1 MLAEGKAI
9 VLFDGLD
16 EVNMEGDQRRTLVRR
31 LQDFADQY
39 SASQVLI
46 TCRIAASDY
55 LFEHF
60 SNVEVADFE
69 YEQIHIYARKWF
81 GADGDR
87 EDEAA
92 EKKHK
97 AFIADLYTDENEGI
111 RELCSSPLLLA
122 MLCLAYDETGYFPG
136 RRAELYEDATE
147 ALLRKWDATRNI
159 RRDEIYQELSH
170 RRRQQLLSHIA
181 MRTFEA
187 GEYFIERRV
196 LEKQI
201 GDYLRPLSQNQDLD
215 ANATLRAIAAQH
227 GFLVERARDIYSF
240 SNLTFQEYFAAKYV
254 VDNEA
259 RGAAGT
265 LVRSHLNDN
274 RWREVILLTASLLY
288 DADEFF
294 KAMREA
300 IDAGMSGD
308 EQLVKL
314 FYWADR
320 HSEEANVLD
329 ERRSA
334 VRLAYITLA
343 RDPALDLA
351 LACDPALAGALA
363 YGFRLGSDYAL
374 LYAWQIAAILAAVR
388 DWNLVSVHANRY
400 PADFEQVISMV
411 EQTGDAATARRLR
424 GLALPASDQR
434 QDTWSSFA
442 DGLRT
447 VMREERDI
455 GHDWQ
460 FSQEQWEKL
469 NAYLAANKFL
479 IDCLDLAYV
488 SDRQAILNGLLAPP
502 A

>member
-1 MLAEGKAI
+1 MRSTIE
-9 VLFDGLD
+9 D
-16 EVNMEGDQRRTLVRR
+16 DQRRTLVRL

-60 SNVEVADFE
+60 SDVEVADFE
-69 YEQIHIYARKWF
+69 RDQIHAYAEKWF
-81 GADGDR
+81 CGDGNGN
-87 EDEAA
+87 EEA
-92 EKKHK
+92 EETRK
-97 AFIADLYTDENEGI
+97 AFIKDLYSDENQGI

-122 MLCLAYDETGYFPG
+122 MLCLAYDETGYFPK

-201 GDYLRPLSQNQDLD
+201 DDYLRPLAQNQDLD
-215 ANATLRAIAAQH
+215 ANAVLRAIAAQH

-240 SNLTFQEYFAAKYV
+240 SHLTFQEYFAAKYV

-259 RGAAGT
+259 RGAAN
-265 LVRSHLNDN
+265 LLARSHLNDN

-294 KAMREA
+294 SAMRGA
-300 IDAGMSGD
+300 IDDGVRGD
-308 EQLVKL
+308 DQLVDL
-314 FYWADR
+314 LLWADR
-320 HSEEANVLD
+320 RAQEANVPD

-334 VRLAYITLA
+334 VRLAYISLISST
-343 RDPALDLA
+343 RSDPDRSRISFSIEIALA
-351 LACDPALAGALA
+351 L
-363 YGFRLGSDYAL
+363 
-374 LYAWQIAAILAAVR
+374 
-388 DWNLVSVHANRY
+388 
-400 PADFEQVISMV
+400 
-411 EQTGDAATARRLR
+411 
-424 GLALPASDQR
+424 
-434 QDTWSSFA
+434 SS
-442 DGLRT
+442 RSSS
-447 VMREERDI
+447 R
-455 GHDWQ
+455 
-460 FSQEQWEKL
+460 
-469 NAYLAANKFL
+469 
-479 IDCLDLAYV
+479 
-488 SDRQAILNGLLAPP
+488 
-502 A
+502 